1 MVEVMK
7 VVMEVTEIEEV
18 MVTEG
23 VKMVVLWQGTEF
35 SLLSRQCHLH

>member
-1 MVEVMK
+1 M
-7 VVMEVTEIEEV
+7 EV

-23 VKMVVLWQGTEF
+23 VKMVVPWQGTEF